1 MANKT
6 HRDFRL
12 ILLGL
17 AALVIIGCICIFG
30 IDSAISRIVEIPD
43 PNLRQAISEVLDLP
57 ASEPITQQEIET
69 LTKLE
74 ASRRGIINLTGL
86 ENATNLRS
94 LELHRNPISDITAFA
109 HLTNLIVFNLWGCQI
124 SDLSPLRNLTNLR
137 SIVLGN
143 NQISDISPLAGLTN
157 LTTLQLHRN
166 QIVDFSPLANLTNLE
181 KLHIEHN
188 LGTDFTP
195 LQGLGL
201 IEFYYDQVCDM
212 PPLGPSVIDRIENRL
227 FPSIFQAWDDVVGLD
242 HLTWQQQ
249 NALHDLHWS
258 PKFERGL
265 QWDSTLTEPTIG
277 LATQLGGDLLHAHA
291 VRKRLLEHNPNMV
304 FLRDIRIHNHLR
316 NDDLPPDSNFW
327 LRDAQGQILENGYG
341 EYLLNFL
348 KPEVQDLLIKR
359 ILAVAQCGF
368 YDGVMFDGFNHNGTG
383 FVGRQY
389 YPVADEDIV
398 KVMIHIVGSV
408 RSQVRDDFLII
419 ANASRSK
426 LTAYA
431 EYINGTFMETLQDE
445 FYKLPTL
452 NTEPYGYAGLQ
463 QIEETLLWS
472 EQNLRSPQINCLEG
486 WGIGNEAPDSPNNLR
501 WMRVFTTM
509 NLTHSDGYVLYNT
522 GEWDYGGPGH
532 AHLFYDFW
540 DANLG
545 HPVGSKA
552 QVYDGKAGLFVRE
565 FTNGWAVYNRSG
577 SDQTVILPLLVSPVS
592 ERDGV
597 PVSKSHQLPDLDGEI
612 YLTSKSFADVN
623 RDGKV
628 NVLDLAQVANK
639 LGKVEP
645 DLNGDGV
652 VNILDL
658 VLVASN
664 FE

>member
-6 HRDFRL
+6 HRGFRL
-12 ILLGL
+12 ILL
-17 AALVIIGCICIFG
+17 AALVIIGCICVFG

-57 ASEPITQQEIET
+57 ASEPITQQEMET

-94 LELHRNPISDITAFA
+94 LELQRNPISDITVFA

-124 SDLSPLRNLTNLR
+124 SDISALRNLTNLR

-195 LQGLGL
+195 LQGLDL

-212 PPLGPSVIDRIENRL
+212 PPLGPSVIDRIENRT
-227 FPSIFQAWDDVVGLD
+227 FPSIFRAWDDVLGLD
-242 HLTWQQQ
+242 HLKEEQRK
-249 NALHDLHWS
+249 AIHDLHFS
-258 PKFERGL
+258 PSFEHNIY
-265 QWDSTLTEPTIG
+265 WDKTLTEPTHG
-277 LATQLGGDLLHAHA
+277 VSTQRAGNLEL
-291 VRKRLLEHNPNMV
+291 VREIRQRRLDHNPNV
-304 FLRDIRIHNHLR
+304 IFLRDVRIHNHF
-316 NDDLPPDSNFW
+316 DLEAFPPDSDFW
-327 LRDAQGQILENGYG
+327 IRESQNEVITNAGG
-341 EYLLNFL
+341 EYLFNFL
-348 KPEVQDLLIKR
+348 NPEVQEILIKR
-359 ILAVAQCGF
+359 ILAIERCGL
-368 YDGVMFDGFNHNGTG
+368 YDGIMLDGFNHNGTG
-383 FVGRQY
+383 FVGRQHY
-389 YPVADEDIV
+389 AVTDEDIIQA
-398 KVMIHIVGSV
+398 MLNIFREV
-408 RSQVRDDFLII
+408 RSQARDDFLILI
-419 ANASRSK
+419 NTNRSK
-426 LTAYA
+426 ATRYT
-431 EYINGTFMETLQDE
+431 EYVNGTFMETLRY
-445 FYKLPTL
+445 FGK
-452 NTEPYGYAGLQ
+452 GYSRDGLKE
-463 QIEETLLWS
+463 IESTLLWS
-472 EQNLRSPQINCLEG
+472 ESNLRYPQINCLEG
-486 WGIGNEAPDSPNNLR
+486 WGIPSKPPDSPENRR

-509 NLTHSDGYVLYNT
+509 SLTHSDGYVMYNT
-522 GEWDYGGPGH
+522 GWGAITVCPECPYWGPGH
-532 AHLFYDFW
+532 EHIWYDFW

-545 HPVGSKA
+545 RPVGPKA
-552 QVYDGKAGLFVRE
+552 QVYDGKSGLFVRE

-577 SDQTVILPLLVSPVS
+577 SGQTVILPLLASPVS

-597 PVSKSHQLPDLDGEI
+597 PVSKKHQLPDLDGEI

-628 NVLDLAQVANK
+628 NVLDLVQVANK

-658 VLVASN
+658 VLVANN